1 MSGEVTDAR
10 HEGLGSVQLPEM
22 RGQQGLLPSVMDISG
37 GERGGGGQG
46 RWQAGQGRMGQT
58 GQPDE
63 IEYGFCRIK
72 QYYLSELQSGCG

>member
-37 GERGGGGQG
+37 GERGGGGAGEVAG
-46 RWQAGQGRMGQT
+46 R
-58 GQPDE
+58 
-63 IEYGFCRIK
+63 
-72 QYYLSELQSGCG
+72 SGANGTNGAT